1 MRTMRQALPRS
12 NSMPPLSQTTE
23 KSDGD
28 PPQRISRRSLLL
40 SAVVAGQSVMVVA
53 TTQSQRSRA
62 YFREFSRFDPLSTA
76 HFYELVASYAE
87 SPLALT
93 EGEPDEAGRRTYRFS
108 LSRETPVFLSAT
120 VAGVEPIFV
129 HPLIVRR
136 DDGPRLLLPL
146 IRPESPER
154 DITSTIQL
162 GMCETGDHSFTV
174 EQDVASSLPLPDSLE
189 FRIARPE
196 PDSLL
201 ARFLEHTPV
210 VEVKHAANVL
220 DDIPLMAFAKVF
232 RRDDTYKV
240 TTFVIFS
247 SENGGTM
254 PARLL
259 DTYQRTVDIEWLT
272 QQLYSLAGEPVGGRL
287 AFQTVHHGFE
297 RFAGRQ
303 VLGSHPYLSIASENN
318 NFTDGALRVLGM
330 TLPPVFSR
338 HTQDPILYAPKPRFL
353 PPAEWGIGLLS
364 EYPELQRWSMFELT
378 MEGCVLDNG
387 RVDPGEA
394 KFFADLSVIEQH
406 LNVTFRS
413 RGCRQ
418 RLSVIEPSD

>member
-1 MRTMRQALPRS
+1 MREARPQANSTPPRGQATGI
-12 NSMPPLSQTTE
+12 PDEPGT
-23 KSDGD
+23 K
-28 PPQRISRRSLLL
+28 RISRRGLLL
-40 SAVVAGQSVMVVA
+40 SAVLAGQSVMVA
-53 TTQSQRSRA
+53 ASTQAQRSRA
-62 YFREFSRFDPLSTA
+62 YFREFAGFDSLSRA
-76 HFYELVASYAE
+76 RYYELVANYTE
-87 SPLALT
+87 SPLVLT
-93 EGEPDEAGRRTYRFS
+93 AGEPDAAGRPTYRFS

-120 VAGVEPIFV
+120 VSGVEPIFV

-146 IRPESPER
+146 IRPATPDRS
-154 DITSTIQL
+154 ITSSIQL
-162 GMCETGDHSFTV
+162 GMCEAGDHSFSI
-174 EQDVASSLPLPDSLE
+174 EQNAASSMPLPDSLVL
-189 FRIARPE
+189 RIARPE

-201 ARFLEHTPV
+201 ASFLAHTPV
-210 VEVKHAANVL
+210 IEIKNAANVL
-220 DDIPLMAFAKVF
+220 DDIPLMAFAKIF
-232 RRDDTYKV
+232 RLGDAYKM

-259 DTYQRTVDIEWLT
+259 DTYQRTVDIEWVT
-272 QQLYSLAGEPVGGRL
+272 QQLYSPDGRPEPGRL

-303 VLGSHPYLSIASENN
+303 VLGSHPSLSIASQNN
-318 NFTDGALRVLGM
+318 NFTDGVVRVLGM
-330 TLPPVFSR
+330 TLPSYFSSETR
-338 HTQDPILYAPKPRFL
+338 DPILYAPKPRFL

-364 EYPELQRWSMFELT
+364 EYPELQRWSLFELT
-378 MEGCVLDNG
+378 MEGCVTDNG

-394 KFFADLSVIEQH
+394 KFFADLAIIEQQ

-418 RLSVIEPSD
+418 RLSVISSDD